1 MLNNFKVNSQEDKIV
16 IEYPSFGGV
25 RIILLVI
32 LLAIAYTSFRQIKD
46 DLISI
51 NSLFLLIFL
60 CGFLFFLLHK
70 ENKKCIFDKS
80 NQTISIQKTNLLK
93 SFYETYSFYEM
104 TKLKIE
110 KTLCDDEDS
119 DDEIEYILSIELNQK
134 SISIAMSGSGA
145 EINKLADD
153 IIMLV
158 E

>member
-1 MLNNFKVNSQEDKIV
+1 
-16 IEYPSFGGV
+16 
-25 RIILLVI
+25 
-32 LLAIAYTSFRQIKD
+32 
-46 DLISI
+46 
-51 NSLFLLIFL
+51 
-60 CGFLFFLLHK
+60 
-70 ENKKCIFDKS
+70 
-80 NQTISIQKTNLLK
+80 
-93 SFYETYSFYEM
+93 M

-158 E
+158 EKSDLAVEKQDVLLKDCLKKPL